1 MKEEQDYIRDITEI
15 RSMMERSSKF
25 LSLAGWS
32 GILAGIYA
40 LAGAYIAYSVFDF
53 NPADLVHSNAPP
65 GSLSSSLWKVVIL
78 GLIILILAI
87 GTAVYLSYKKANK
100 KGENLWNP
108 TTRRLLIHMAV
119 PLIAGGLLILILIS
133 KGLIGLVAPLTL
145 LFYGLALYNISKFT
159 FEEVKTLGLIE
170 IGLGLISSYFIGYG
184 LLFWALGFGLAHVLY
199 GIFIHYRYER

>member
-40 LAGAYIAYSVFDF
+40 LAGAYIAYRVFDF
-53 NPADLVHSNAPP
+53 NPVDLVYSNAPP
-65 GSLSSSLWKVVIL
+65 ESLNSSLWKVVIL
-78 GLIILILAI
+78 GLVILVLAI
-87 GTAVYLSYKKANK
+87 GTAVYLSYKKAKK
-100 KGENLWNP
+100 KGEKLWNP
-108 TTRRLLIHMAV
+108 ITRRLLIHMAV
-119 PLIAGGLLILILIS
+119 PLLAGGLLILILIS
-133 KGLIGLVAPLTL
+133 KGFIGLMAPFTL
-145 LFYGLALYNISKFT
+145 LFYGLALFNISKFT

-170 IGLGLISSYFIGYG
+170 MGLGLISVYFTGYG
-184 LLFWALGFGLAHVLY
+184 LLLWALGFGLAHVLY